1 MCIFCS
7 SFFEREDWF
16 YTLNRAVTEHMRGS
30 VTFSSC
36 SGEVSKPCFQTG
48 DSFRIVCVN
57 TLLIFLQS
65 CLTAPTTMRLIYLC
79 VCVCQARD
87 RLRLTLGEKA
97 PTLVPVSQVMMCMNC
112 TSDFSLTLRR
122 HHCHGCGRVSHIQ
135 IKH

>member
-1 MCIFCS
+1 
-7 SFFEREDWF
+7 
-16 YTLNRAVTEHMRGS
+16 
-30 VTFSSC
+30 
-36 SGEVSKPCFQTG
+36 
-48 DSFRIVCVN
+48 
-57 TLLIFLQS
+57 
-65 CLTAPTTMRLIYLC
+65 MRLIYLC
-79 VCVCQARD
+79 ASVCVCQARD